1 MAELARLS
9 RDRGRATPPALTLR
23 NDVRILRSGES
34 APPSAHAGRVVAGE
48 PAALVDQIAE
58 LAACGVEE
66 LVLEFLAADG
76 RELDGQMAAFAERV
90 RPRLS

>member
-1 MAELARLS
+1 
-9 RDRGRATPPALTLR
+9 
-23 NDVRILRSGES
+23 
-34 APPSAHAGRVVAGE
+34 VVAGE

-58 LAACGVEE
+58 LAACGLEE